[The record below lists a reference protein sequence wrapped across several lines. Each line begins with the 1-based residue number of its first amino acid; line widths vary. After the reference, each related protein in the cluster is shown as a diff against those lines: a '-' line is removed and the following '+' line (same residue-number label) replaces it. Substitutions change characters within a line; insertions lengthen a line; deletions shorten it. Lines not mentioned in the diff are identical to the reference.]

1 MATESIVGGL
11 FGMTPQAYEAEQ
23 QALADREALQYARL
37 KPFERVAYGAY
48 GAGQQL
54 GRGLGGLMGVEDPQL
69 KIIGAR
75 NAVMGEIDQTN
86 PQSIVAGARKLA
98 QLDPQGANA
107 LINLAREVDRANIER
122 SVKESQIVR
131 NLRER
136 PLSTSTLGKLQ
147 SERAELV
154 AEFGENDPR
163 VKQYDDAIALQTT
176 RGKPIGTQI
185 AEGLAGVL
193 SPKDVKA
200 VPDFRNAVR
209 QTISPHLNVITATDQ
224 ALNQLDLSVKENNP
238 AAFNAAKLQLARAI
252 GGSGDI
258 SNKEISA
265 AGGDPSIYGKLI
277 DTTSTLFTG
286 TPTLETQKNIQK
298 TLNALQTI
306 AKRKANDEI
315 NVQKNLA
322 IESRLG
328 TQNQIDTALD
338 FPELRTTAKTF
349 NIPQG
354 AIDALKSGKGT
365 REQFDAIFGVG
376 AAQSV
381 LGGKK

>member
-1 MATESIVGGL
+1 MATDSIVGGL
-11 FGMTPQAYEAEQ
+11 FGMTPEAYQAQ
-23 QALADREALQYARL
+23 QNQMMLKQASELAQLDPLASARTSL
-37 KPFERVAYGAY
+37 IYG
-48 GAGQQL
+48 GAQL

-75 NAVMGEIDQTN
+75 NAIMGEIDQSN
-86 PQSIVAGARKLA
+86 PRSIAAGALKL
-98 QLDPQGANA
+98 QQIDPQGASQ
-107 LINLAREVDRANIER
+107 LMTLARQVDAANTER
-122 SVKESQIVR
+122 LVKESQIVR

-136 PLSTSTLGKLQ
+136 PASSSELSKLQ
-147 SERAELV
+147 AERADLI

-163 VKQYDDAIALQTT
+163 VKEINALIAKKTT
-176 RGKPIGTQI
+176 GKGIGAEI

-209 QTISPHLNVITATDQ
+209 QTITPQLNVITATDQ
-224 ALNQLDLSVKENNP
+224 ALNQLELSVKENNP
-238 AAFNAAKLQLARAI
+238 ASFNAARLQLARAI

-265 AGGDPSIYGKLI
+265 AGGDPSLYGKLI

-298 TLNALQTI
+298 TLDALQTV

-315 NVQKNLA
+315 GVQKRIA
-322 IESRLG
+322 VESRLG
-328 TQNQIDTALD
+328 SKEQIDSALD
-338 FPELRTTAKTF
+338 FPELRSVKKTF
-349 NIPQG
+349 NIPSA
-354 AIDALKSGKGT
+354 AIDALKAGKGT
-365 REQFDAIFGVG
+365 KAQFDAVFGAG
-376 AAQSV
+376 AADSV
-381 LGGKK
+381 LGGKQ

>member
-48 GAGQQL
+48 SAGRQL

-86 PQSIVAGARKLA
+86 PESIVAGARKLA
-98 QLDPQGANA
+98 PLDPQGANA

-122 SVKESQIVR
+122 SVKESQIIR

-136 PLSTSTLGKLQ
+136 PAATSPLGKLQ

-193 SPKDVKA
+193 SPKEVKA

-209 QTISPHLNVITATDQ
+209 QTISPQLNVITATDQ
-224 ALNQLDLSVKENNP
+224 ALNQLELSVKENNP
-238 AAFNAAKLQLARAI
+238 AAFNAARLQLARAI

-298 TLNALQTI
+298 TLNALQTV

-328 TQNQIDTALD
+328 TKNQIDTALD

-354 AIDALKSGKGT
+354 AIDALKAGKGT